1 MASQYSDLEAV
12 RDYQQ
17 PGLEH
22 NPVTH
27 HQLLPNK
34 YNAQYSDLEQV
45 PKPYGDRYQ
54 YQYPTAGPPQ
64 RPTQKLWG
72 LAPKTFWI
80 VFAIVSVIVIGAAVG
95 GGVGASQSH
104 NSSTKSTSNTD
115 SNSTTTPTSAAS
127 NLTPSLTT
135 TPVIGPSATLL
146 RDCPSSNNTL
156 LTVSPNPSN
165 PQTFRKLCSTSFIKA
180 ASVPITENVV
190 DTPTTSLNDCIGLC
204 ASYNENNKTSIN
216 GGADYVCNA
225 VCWRN
230 GFVNDDNPGHCFGF
244 TTANSTD
251 SLGTEAFDTTAD
263 GECDGA
269 GWIDQRQLK

>member
-12 RDYQQ
+12 RENQQ

-22 NPVTH
+22 DPMLH
-27 HQLLPNK
+27 HQVLPDK
-34 YNAQYSDLEQV
+34 YNAQYSDLQHA
-45 PKPYGDRYQ
+45 PNPYGNQNQ
-54 YQYPTAGPPQ
+54 YQYPAAVQPAP
-64 RPTQKLWG
+64 QKLWG

-80 VFAIVSVIVIGAAVG
+80 VFAIISIIVIGAAVG
-95 GGVGASQSH
+95 GGVGASQLH
-104 NSSTKSTSNTD
+104 KSSTKSTANTD
-115 SNSTTTPTSAAS
+115 SSTSSAPPTSATS

-165 PQTFRKLCSTSFIKA
+165 PQTFRKLCSTDFLKA
-180 ASVPITENVV
+180 ASVPSTENVV
-190 DTPTTSLNDCIGLC
+190 NTQTTSLNDCIGLC
-204 ASYNENNKTSIN
+204 AAYNEANKTSIN
-216 GGADYVCNA
+216 DGAGYVCNA

-230 GFVNDDNPGHCFGF
+230 GFVNDDFPGNCFGF

-251 SLGTEAFDTTAD
+251 SLGTQAFDTTAD

-269 GWIDQRQLK
+269 GWIDQRQLQ